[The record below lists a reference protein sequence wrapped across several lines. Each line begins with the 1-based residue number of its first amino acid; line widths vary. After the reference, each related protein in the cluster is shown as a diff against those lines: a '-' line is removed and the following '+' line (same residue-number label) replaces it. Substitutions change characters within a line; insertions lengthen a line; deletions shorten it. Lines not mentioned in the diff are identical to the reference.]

1 VASKRRE
8 QQIPVFV
15 AERYLP
21 GASHAEVVAAS
32 SRLWSAAEHLAGAG
46 FPVRLLSTTFVPSEE
61 WVFDVFAAETTADV
75 ARAYADAGV
84 NVERIAGAIHMPAG

>member
-1 VASKRRE
+1 M
-8 QQIPVFV
+8 FV

-32 SRLWSAAEHLAGAG
+32 SRLRSAAARLAGAG
-46 FPVRLLSTTFVPSEE
+46 SPVRLLSTTFVPSEE
-61 WVFDVFAAETTADV
+61 WVLDVFVAETTADV

-84 NVERIAGAIHMPAG
+84 NVERIADAIHMPAG